1 MGQGGT
7 LGFLGI
13 TEQAA
18 GSTNGQREV
27 FATET
32 LQVLGC
38 KLLTQTFMG

>member
-1 MGQGGT
+1 MGQGGA

-13 TEQAA
+13 AEQAA
-18 GSTNGQREV
+18 GSTDGQRQV
-27 FATET
+27 FATEP